1 MCRLLYVGEELQC
14 QREGAN
20 SEDLFEVVVTTGA
33 LIIIGHEKFLQCA
46 QCFYNKI
53 GQFSGD
59 LLVLWLKEA
68 VSDIVSKKFLEEEI
82 FVGTN
87 FCELICL
94 IVKITKI
101 SAS

>member
-20 SEDLFEVVVTTGA
+20 SEDLFEVVVTTGE

-68 VSDIVSKKFLEEEI
+68 VLDLSARNFWKKKFLWEQI
-82 FVGTN
+82 F
-87 FCELICL
+87 
-94 IVKITKI
+94 
-101 SAS
+101 AS